1 MALWLSFKEIFEN
14 KKKDSIHL
22 MTRQR
27 WTAKDYYF
35 DLDGHIIWGKDEY
48 QIDLRKLR

>member
-1 MALWLSFKEIFEN
+1 
-14 KKKDSIHL
+14 